1 MDGGNSMTIN
11 GNILTAD
18 DGKVLK
24 KGDVI
29 AATVHLGV
37 NDSAENWVEIDKSDE
52 EISDS
57 EALKIIT
64 GGADI

>member
-1 MDGGNSMTIN
+1 MTIN

-37 NDSAENWVEIDKSDE
+37 NDSAESWVEIDKPDE
-52 EISDS
+52 EISDA
-57 EALKIIT
+57 EALEIIT
-64 GGADI
+64 GGAT

>member
-1 MDGGNSMTIN
+1 MTIN

-18 DGKVLK
+18 DGKALQ

-29 AATVHLGV
+29 AATVYLGV
-37 NDSAENWVEIDKSDE
+37 NDSASNWTEIDKSDE

-57 EALKIIT
+57 EALEIIT

>member
-1 MDGGNSMTIN
+1 MDGGDGMIIN

-29 AATVHLGV
+29 AVTVHLGV
-37 NDSAENWVEIDKSDE
+37 NDSAGNWTEIDKPEE

-57 EALKIIT
+57 EALEIIT

>member
-1 MDGGNSMTIN
+1 MDGGNGMTIN
-11 GNILTAD
+11 GNILIAD

-29 AATVHLGV
+29 AVTVYLGV
-37 NDSAENWVEIDKSDE
+37 NDSAGNWTEIDKPDE
-52 EISDS
+52 DISAD
-57 EALKIIT
+57 EALEIIT

>member
-1 MDGGNSMTIN
+1 MDGGDGMTIN

-18 DGKVLK
+18 NGKVLK

-29 AATVHLGV
+29 AVTVHLGV
-37 NDSAENWVEIDKSDE
+37 NDSAGNWTEIDKSDE

-57 EALKIIT
+57 EALEIIT

>member
-1 MDGGNSMTIN
+1 MTIN
-11 GNILTAD
+11 GNQLIAD

-29 AATVHLGV
+29 AVTVYLGV
-37 NDSAENWVEIDKSDE
+37 NDSAGNWTEIDKSDE

-57 EALKIIT
+57 EALEIIT

>member
-1 MDGGNSMTIN
+1 MTIN

-18 DGKVLK
+18 NGKVLK

-29 AATVHLGV
+29 AITVYLGV
-37 NDSAENWVEIDKSDE
+37 NDSAGNWTEIDKPDE
-52 EISDS
+52 EISDT

-64 GGADI
+64 GCADT

>member
-1 MDGGNSMTIN
+1 MTIN

-18 DGKVLK
+18 DGKALK

-29 AATVHLGV
+29 ASTVHLGV

-57 EALKIIT
+57 EALSIIT
-64 GGADI
+64 GCADT

>member
-1 MDGGNSMTIN
+1 MTIN

-18 DGKVLK
+18 EGKVLK

-29 AATVHLGV
+29 AVTVYLGV
-37 NDSAENWVEIDKSDE
+37 NDSSENWVEIEKSDE

-57 EALKIIT
+57 EALAIIT
-64 GGADI
+64 EGADI

>member
-1 MDGGNSMTIN
+1 MTIN

-18 DGKVLK
+18 DGKALQ

-29 AATVHLGV
+29 ATTVHLGV
-37 NDSAENWVEIDKSDE
+37 NDSVSNWTEIDKSDE

>member
-1 MDGGNSMTIN
+1 MTIN

-18 DGKVLK
+18 DSKVLK

-29 AATVHLGV
+29 AVTVYLGV
-37 NDSAENWVEIDKSDE
+37 NDSAGNWTEIDKSDE

-57 EALKIIT
+57 EALEIIT
-64 GGADI
+64 GGTDI

>member
-1 MDGGNSMTIN
+1 MTIN

-18 DGKVLK
+18 DGKALQ
-24 KGDVI
+24 KGDII
-29 AATVHLGV
+29 AVTVHLGV

-64 GGADI
+64 GGADA

>member
-1 MDGGNSMTIN
+1 MIIN

-29 AATVHLGV
+29 AVIVYLGV
-37 NDSAENWVEIDKSDE
+37 NDSASNWTEIDKSDE

-57 EALKIIT
+57 EALEIIT

>member
-1 MDGGNSMTIN
+1 MTKN

-18 DGKVLK
+18 DGKALQ

-29 AATVHLGV
+29 AVTVHLGV
-37 NDSAENWVEIDKSDE
+37 NDDVSNWTEIDKSDE
-52 EISDS
+52 EITDS
-57 EALKIIT
+57 EALNIIT

>member
-1 MDGGNSMTIN
+1 MTIN
-11 GNILTAD
+11 SNILTAD

-29 AATVHLGV
+29 AVTVYLGV
-37 NDSAENWVEIDKSDE
+37 NDSAGNWMEIDKSDE

-57 EALKIIT
+57 EALEIIT
-64 GGADI
+64 GGADA

>member
-1 MDGGNSMTIN
+1 MTIN

-18 DGKVLK
+18 NGKVLK

-29 AATVHLGV
+29 AATVYLGV
-37 NDSAENWVEIDKSDE
+37 NDSAGNWTEIDKSDE

>member
-1 MDGGNSMTIN
+1 MTIN
-11 GNILTAD
+11 GNILIAD

-29 AATVHLGV
+29 AVTVHLGV
-37 NDSAENWVEIDKSDE
+37 NDSAGNWVEIDKPDE

-57 EALKIIT
+57 EALEIIT

>member
-1 MDGGNSMTIN
+1 MTIN

-18 DGKVLK
+18 NGKVLK

-29 AATVHLGV
+29 AVTVHLGV
-37 NDSAENWVEIDKSDE
+37 NDSAGNWTEIDKPDE
-52 EISDS
+52 DISAE

>member
-1 MDGGNSMTIN
+1 MDGGDGMTIN

-18 DGKVLK
+18 DGKALQ

-37 NDSAENWVEIDKSDE
+37 NDSAGNWTEIDKSDE
-52 EISDS
+52 GISDS
-57 EALKIIT
+57 EALDIIT

>member
-1 MDGGNSMTIN
+1 MTIN

-18 DGKVLK
+18 NGKVLK

-29 AATVHLGV
+29 AATVYLGV

>member
-1 MDGGNSMTIN
+1 MTKN

-18 DGKVLK
+18 EGKVLK

-29 AATVHLGV
+29 AVTVHLGV
-37 NDSAENWVEIDKSDE
+37 NDSAGNWTEIDKSDE
-52 EISDS
+52 EITDS
-57 EALKIIT
+57 EALNIIT

>member
-1 MDGGNSMTIN
+1 MTIN

-18 DGKVLK
+18 EGRALQ

-29 AATVHLGV
+29 ATTVHLGV
-37 NDSAENWVEIDKSDE
+37 NDNAGNWTEIDKSDE

-57 EALKIIT
+57 EALEIIT

>member
-1 MDGGNSMTIN
+1 MTIN

-18 DGKVLK
+18 DGKALQ
-24 KGDVI
+24 KGDII
-29 AATVHLGV
+29 ATTVHLGV
-37 NDSAENWVEIDKSDE
+37 NDSAGNWAEIDAPEE

-57 EALKIIT
+57 EALEIIT

>member
-1 MDGGNSMTIN
+1 MTIN

-37 NDSAENWVEIDKSDE
+37 NDSVSNWTEIDKSDE

-57 EALKIIT
+57 EALEIIT
-64 GGADI
+64 GGAT

>member
-1 MDGGNSMTIN
+1 MTIN

-29 AATVHLGV
+29 ATTVHLGV
-37 NDSAENWVEIDKSDE
+37 NDSAGNWTEIDAPDE

>member
-1 MDGGNSMTIN
+1 MTIN

-18 DGKVLK
+18 DGKALQ

-29 AATVHLGV
+29 AVTVHLGV
-37 NDSAENWVEIDKSDE
+37 NDSAGNWTEIDAPDE

-57 EALKIIT
+57 EALNIIT